1 MKKLLML
8 LMLVMLVFVTG
19 AMAQVKDNKGNLLVG
34 YWNDTVKS
42 NTTLRQKINIGTQS
56 GITISYRLTQVT
68 DTITGVASVWCSI
81 DDTTWVK
88 HPTLD
93 SITISAATNAQHIW
107 YVNTKA
113 NGLAVRQFEVRTRCP
128 SNTTNSTSKA
138 RVRTKV
144 FQY

>member
-1 MKKLLML
+1 
-8 LMLVMLVFVTG
+8 MLVMLVFVTG

-34 YWNDTVKS
+34 YWNDSVKS
-42 NTTLRQKINIGTQS
+42 NTMLRQKINIGTQS

-81 DDTTWVK
+81 DDTTWAK
-88 HPTLD
+88 YPNID
-93 SITISAATNAQHIW
+93 SIAISAKTDLEYIWHI
-107 YVNTKA
+107 NNKA
-113 NGLAVRQFEVRTRCP
+113 DGLDVRYFEIRTRCP

-144 FQY
+144 FPY